1 MRAAPAQ
8 RTRAIVEHD
17 DADRRAAEREDRRR
31 GDRRR
36 SQLAV
41 FIERRFAE
49 RRRVPR
55 RLIDAFRSFLGLAP
69 LDE

>member
-1 MRAAPAQ
+1 MQ
-8 RTRAIVEHD
+8 QD
-17 DADRRAAEREDRRR
+17 DADRREPERDDRRR

-36 SQLAV
+36 SQIAV
-41 FIERRFAE
+41 FIERRFGD